1 MKTYYSYICMLCL
14 LLSTACTDLGET
26 LYSRI
31 DSDDFYKTE
40 DDINRAKG
48 PIYANFREILQWH
61 SIWDAEVT
69 TDISIV
75 PTRIGGAW
83 YDEGI
88 FQRLHKHTWMVGD
101 SQFDRWWSILYTG
114 VNNCN
119 RVLYQIE
126 QSGIQLEG
134 LEATIAEI
142 KLVRALWYA
151 YLFDLFGNV
160 PIIDRYDV
168 PAGWLPE
175 TSSRLDVYHFIEKEL
190 LENIELAADEKTATY
205 GKMNKWAAKLVLARL
220 YLNAESTVGIEGKY
234 PDAIRLCDDIIQSGQ
249 YDLLPVYEDN
259 FAAMND
265 NSRENIFAFP
275 MDNTQGLGMYVFCE
289 MTFMNGQNKKWD
301 AVNFGGHNGVC
312 VLHSFIDSYH
322 PDDKRMPASFLHGEQ
337 LDPRG
342 HEIRVKEEGKE
353 VPLSYRKEV
362 TSLTDAHPLDGY
374 RHGKYMPKMNQIGS
388 SVDNDFQCMRYA
400 EVLFTKAECILRSG
414 GNPDEAAELVNQVR
428 RRAFDTPHPVT
439 GAELAATI
447 PVNKVPVRFGRMLQ
461 EWGWEFATE
470 GLRRTQLIRF
480 DQNYTLGSWPFH
492 EAGRETFRNLFPI
505 PNPQLVANPNLKQNP
520 GYAQ

>member
-1 MKTYYSYICMLCL
+1 MKTYIYICCFCMAL
-14 LLSTACTDLGET
+14 LTACTDLSET

-31 DSDDFYKTE
+31 DSNDFYKTE

-61 SIWDAEVT
+61 SIWDTEVT
-69 TDISIV
+69 GDISII
-75 PTRIGGAW
+75 PTRIGGSW

-101 SQFDRWWSILYTG
+101 SQFDRWWNILYTG

-119 RVLYQIE
+119 RVLYQIG
-126 QSGIQLEG
+126 QSDVRMEGIET
-134 LEATIAEI
+134 TIAEI
-142 KLVRALWYA
+142 KLVRALWYY

-175 TSSRLDVYHFIEKEL
+175 TSPRIDVYTFIEKEL
-190 LENIELAADEKTATY
+190 IENIESASSDKASTY
-205 GKMNKWAAKLVLARL
+205 GKMNKWAGKLLLARL
-220 YLNAESTVGIEGKY
+220 YLNAESTVGIKDKY
-234 PDAIRLCDDIIQSGQ
+234 NDAIRLCDDIINSGL
-249 YDLLPVYEDN
+249 YTLLPVYADN
-259 FAAMND
+259 FSPTND
-265 NSRENIFAFP
+265 TSTENIFAFP

-289 MTFMNGQNKKWD
+289 MTFINGQNKKWD

-312 VLHSFIDSYH
+312 VLHSFIDSYD
-322 PDDKRMPASFLHGEQ
+322 PADKRMEQSFLHGEQ
-337 LDPRG
+337 TDPRG
-342 HEIRVKEEGKE
+342 NPILVKEDGKE
-353 VPLSYRKEV
+353 APLAYRKEV
-362 TSLTDAHPLDGY
+362 TSLTDAHALDGY
-374 RHGKYMPKMNQIGS
+374 RHGKYMPKINQIGS
-388 SVDNDFQCMRYA
+388 ACDNDFQCMRYA

-414 GNPDEAAELVNQVR
+414 GNPEEAARLVNQVR
-428 RRAFDTPHPVT
+428 ERAFDIPHLVT
-439 GAELAATI
+439 GTELAATI
-447 PVNKVPVRFGRMLQ
+447 PVNNVPVRFGRMLQ

-470 GLRRTQLIRF
+470 DMRRTQLIRF
-480 DQNYTLGSWPFH
+480 DDNFTKGSWPFH
-492 EAGRETFRNLFPI
+492 EASRETYLNLFPI